1 MGEKADLQG
10 QKLYLM
16 LFVLFFMY
24 WTGERYLNLGTA
36 KKGSLNLKHGLK
48 NMMFWRR
55 GSVFASTEDGSLSM
69 CLRSMW
75 FESPRPPEML

>member
-10 QKLYLM
+10 RRLCVV

-48 NMMFWRR
+48 NMMFWERFCFR
-55 GSVFASTEDGSLSM
+55 LHGGWEPKYVLEIHVV
-69 CLRSMW
+69 
-75 FESPRPPEML
+75 